1 MIKNLKVSVLILIA
15 FASLSMIIAKPVMA
29 QDSVFNRLKQKFDS
43 GYIFKANLTNQ
54 FIDSY
59 TKDTMSTRGDIWIGK
74 DRYKIIL
81 KDRYILVSNMISKVY
96 NGIKNQVI
104 ISKYDPQEDDYA
116 PSRFLSGS
124 QKEYKITDRQVGK
137 FGYLIEMRSNDPFS
151 LFQKIEIEVTNNL
164 VPIYIKAID
173 QTNNITLSR
182 FGNGTFVKP
191 TDKMFTI
198 SYPKDAEII
207 DLRK

>member
-1 MIKNLKVSVLILIA
+1 MIKNHKASVLIPIA
-15 FASLSMIIAKPVMA
+15 FVLLFTVFTIPAMA
-29 QDSVFNRLKQKFDS
+29 QNSVFNRLKQKFDS
-43 GYIFKANLTNQ
+43 GYIFKAHLNNQ

-124 QKEYKITDRQVGK
+124 NKEYKITDKRVGK

-151 LFQKIEIEVTNNL
+151 LFQKIEIEVTENL
-164 VPIYIKAID
+164 VPVYIKAVD
-173 QTNNITLSR
+173 QTNNITLTR
-182 FGNGTFVKP
+182 FGAGIFVRP

>member
-1 MIKNLKVSVLILIA
+1 MIKNLKTSALILII
-15 FASLSMIIAKPVMA
+15 FATLSTIITSPVMA

-43 GYIFKANLTNQ
+43 GSIFKAHLTNQ

-81 KDRYILVSNMISKVY
+81 KDRYILVNNMISKVY

-124 QKEYKITDRQVGK
+124 LKEV
-137 FGYLIEMRSNDPFS
+137 
-151 LFQKIEIEVTNNL
+151 
-164 VPIYIKAID
+164 
-173 QTNNITLSR
+173 
-182 FGNGTFVKP
+182 
-191 TDKMFTI
+191 
-198 SYPKDAEII
+198 
-207 DLRK
+207 

>member
-1 MIKNLKVSVLILIA
+1 MIKNLRATTRILIA
-15 FASLSMIIAKPVMA
+15 LAILLITLPGISMA
-29 QDSVFNRLKQKFDS
+29 QNSVFKRLKQKFDS
-43 GYIFKANLTNQ
+43 GYIFKAHLNNQ

-59 TKDTMSTRGDIWIGK
+59 TRDTVTSKGNIWIGK
-74 DRYKIIL
+74 DRYKIIM
-81 KDRYILVSNMISKVY
+81 KDRYILVNNMISKVY

-124 QKEYKITDRQVGK
+124 EKEYKITEKPVDN
-137 FGYLIEMRSNDPFS
+137 FGHLIEMHSNDPFS
-151 LFQKIEIEVTNNL
+151 LFKKIEIEVTNKL
-164 VPIYIKAID
+164 IPVYIKAID

-182 FGNGTFVKP
+182 FGFGSFVKP

-198 SYPKDAEII
+198 TYPKDAEII